1 MDFSHLHVSFFT
13 DAVENKRKSAEEGRP
28 IYDQIDMVKIQVAGD
43 PKSVLVNPA
52 HSQSSVRD
60 AVTNQ
65 RLTYAQLHKAPFEAF
80 KAGTVFEGSGTPL
93 CELSFLNAAKVK
105 ELQALNVYSAEAL
118 AALDGAN
125 LQRLGIGARELKD
138 KAQAWLECAAGSA
151 DVTRLVG
158 ENAELKDQMAALQ
171 KQLDAIANGMDVSP
185 ENSIAD
191 DLASDTPSPFDDWK
205 DEDIINWIV
214 ANGGNKP
221 HHFSSH
227 ATIVSRADAL
237 NSALAK
243 HDRAA

>member
-28 IYDQIDMVKIQVAGD
+28 IYDQVDMVKIQVAGD

-52 HSQSSVRD
+52 HSQSAVRD
-60 AVTNQ
+60 AATNQ

-80 KAGTVFEGSGTPL
+80 KAGTAFEGSGTPL
-93 CELSFLNAAKVK
+93 CELAFLNAAKVK

-125 LQRLGIGARELKD
+125 LQRLGMGARELKD

-151 DVTRLVG
+151 GVTRVFG
-158 ENAELKDQMAALQ
+158 ENAALRDRMATLQ
-171 KQLDAIANGMDVSP
+171 KQIDIITNGKNFP
-185 ENSIAD
+185 EETSSGD
-191 DLASDTPSPFDDWK
+191 DLRRDTPSPFDDWK
-205 DEDIINWIV
+205 DEDITNWIV

-227 ATIVSRADAL
+227 ATIVSRANAL

-243 HDRAA
+243 HNRAA